1 MAISVAYNLPIQID
15 TEIQLQKTTMTLV
28 SSSPNPTTAQLEPQQ
43 RLQTILERLESVC
56 RLVDEEIHA
65 GSVRRTDDGTPLFND
80 KVSIVIPVYN
90 EEATLGLVVSR
101 VAALPLYSE
110 IIIVDDFSTDGT
122 REILAQLSEIDGVKI
137 ILKERNE
144 GKGAALRTGFEA
156 ATGDFVVVQ
165 DADLEY
171 NPRDIPRL
179 IEPLSKGECD
189 IVFGSRFIGEEQ
201 QDESMIHRFGNWVLT
216 TASNIFN
223 GVALTDMETCY
234 KAFRRSTMK
243 GIKIKQNRFG
253 VEPELTA
260 KWARRGYRF
269 KEVPISYEARG
280 YEDGKKIGIRDL
292 FQAVYCI
299 CRYGIAD

>member
-1 MAISVAYNLPIQID
+1 MSTQVKTPRQRKTDLN
-15 TEIQLQKTTMTLV
+15 TEARFK
-28 SSSPNPTTAQLEPQQ
+28 
-43 RLQTILERLESVC
+43 TILDRLDSVC
-56 RLVDEEIHA
+56 SLVESELVEGTRRRDGEEHA
-65 GSVRRTDDGTPLFND
+65 RQGQ

-90 EEATLGLVVSR
+90 EENTVGLVIGR
-101 VAALPLYSE
+101 VAALPLNSE
-110 IIIVDDFSTDGT
+110 IVIVDDCSTDRT
-122 REILAQLSEIDGVKI
+122 REILAQLDGVDGIKI
-137 ILKERNE
+137 VLKDQNE
-144 GKGAALRTGFEA
+144 GKGAALRDGFKV

-179 IEPLSKGECD
+179 LEPLVDDECD
-189 IVFGSRFIGEEQ
+189 IVYGSRFIGAEQ

-234 KAFRRSTMK
+234 KAFRRQTLD
-243 GIKIKQNRFG
+243 GISIKQNRFG

-269 KEVPISYEARG
+269 QEVPISYNARG
-280 YEDGKKIGIRDL
+280 YAEGKKIGVRDL
-292 FQAVYCI
+292 IQAVYCI
-299 CRYGIAD
+299 CRYGMTD

>member
-1 MAISVAYNLPIQID
+1 MES
-15 TEIQLQKTTMTLV
+15 TTQV
-28 SSSPNPTTAQLEPQQ
+28 QEPAADQLETAR
-43 RLQTILERLESVC
+43 RLQTIRERLDSVC
-56 RLVDEEIHA
+56 QLVDEEIHDSA
-65 GSVRRTDDGTPLFND
+65 RLRQNDISLYDD

-101 VAALPLYSE
+101 VASLPLNSE

-122 REILAQLSEIDGVKI
+122 RDILSRLAEIEGIKI
-137 ILKERNE
+137 ILKPENQ

-179 IEPLSKGECD
+179 IEPLAKDECD
-189 IVFGSRFIGEEQ
+189 IVFGSRFIGEDQ
-201 QDESMIHRFGNWVLT
+201 QDESMVHRFGNWVLT
-216 TASNIFN
+216 TASNVFN

-234 KAFRRSTMK
+234 KAFRRSALN
-243 GIKIKQNRFG
+243 GISIKQNRFG

-260 KWARRGYRF
+260 KWARRGYRI

-280 YEDGKKIGIRDL
+280 YEDGKKIGLRDL